1 MNWQRSY
8 GDNWDSFYQKTYG
21 SREGGKALWDVPVE
35 SSAAQ
40 DLLLMQQQIRDV
52 SLPLLDV
59 GCGTGDIAV
68 YFASHFPR
76 VIGVDV
82 SPTAIDIAQRHAT
95 HEHVTFQVLDMTDS
109 RACTALAREMGPM
122 HIYIR
127 GVMHQIEIPDLPVYV
142 DNIRTLLGG
151 KGTLYM
157 IEVAAHIRNHF
168 LEASS
173 SYHQL
178 PKAVQ
183 EIFIAN
189 LPPRG
194 VTPEDISRYYNPEV
208 FRVSLCE
215 PAALHTNLALSNG
228 DRIKI
233 PAIRAILDT
242 KYVTE

>member
-1 MNWQRSY
+1 MIRERTY
-8 GDNWDSFYQKTYG
+8 GDHWDNFYQKTYG
-21 SREGGKALWDVPVE
+21 RLSGGKALWDVPVA
-35 SSAAQ
+35 SSAAL
-40 DLLLMQQQIRDV
+40 DLPLMKPMLET

-59 GCGTGDIAV
+59 GCGTGDIAL
-68 YFASHFPR
+68 YFASHFPG

-82 SPTAIDIAQRHAT
+82 SPTAIDIAQRHAVP
-95 HEHVTFQVLDMTDS
+95 EHVTFQVLDMTDTQ
-109 RACTALAREMGPM
+109 ACHALAREMGPM
-122 HIYIR
+122 HVYIR

-157 IEVAAHIRNHF
+157 IEVAAHIRDHF

-194 VTPEDISRYYNPEV
+194 VTLDDVFRYYKPED

-215 PAALHTNLALSNG
+215 PATLHTNLTLSSG
-228 DRIKI
+228 ERIEI
-233 PAIRAILDT
+233 PAIRAILQA
-242 KYVTE
+242 K